1 MKRIARFS
9 TLLLLVVGL
18 SQAKAYAETITFD
31 ANDVEASGEFVLTG
45 DGAWEISDQN
55 GAFDSNVFGW
65 CAQSCGFLQT
75 VTLKR
80 ADNTSFGLTSVDAGY
95 LFAGVDENSPLSRPI
110 LVRGLLTTGGVVTQ
124 NLVLQERENQL
135 SAYAIVGFTNVVEV
149 QFSKEDVSD
158 PSVTSLD
165 AAIDNIVVSLEGFEP
180 PPDADEDGVPD
191 SSDVCPNTRG
201 GLQVNAEGCADRD
214 GDGIAD
220 SDDRFPD
227 DPFNNTGGAG
237 DADADGVPDNIDI
250 CLDTPAGAQ
259 VNTAGC
265 SDRDG
270 DGIADIDDA
279 FPDDPLNNEGPL
291 GDADGD
297 GVANN
302 VDQCADT
309 PRDARVNTAGCAD
322 RDGDGV
328 ADTEDAFPDD
338 RSENSDSD
346 GDGVGDRSDYCQGT
360 PANVGVN
367 VQGCPD
373 RDNDGVADDEDVFP
387 EDPFNNEGP
396 GGDVDGDGVIN
407 SDDECPATQKQVQV
421 NTRGCA
427 DRDNDGVGDVDD
439 VFPDDGF
446 ESVDSDGDGVGDR
459 GDICPATLAA
469 AQVNVEGCADRD
481 ADGIADVDDAFPDDP
496 FDNSGAAGDSDFD
509 GVLNG
514 LDACSGTPLNSLVND
529 VGCVDSDSDGITD
542 RDDALPND
550 PTESVDS
557 DGDGVGD
564 NGDDYPFAVTE
575 KAVGDVVVQTTLS
588 NADSTCS
595 VTAVRDESPLSL
607 NQPASGYVSP
617 SQVFFVL
624 SDCEPGESVRV
635 TVAFDGGIP
644 RRPSAYK
651 VDVAARSWFGLPG
664 AVFDFRAGTVSYE
677 LVDNGILDSD
687 PTEGVIVD
695 PLAIAGV
702 AAPAV
707 DEVITLSDKVL
718 AGLYIGLYGRGPDPA
733 GLDYWS
739 KQLLAGVISEEQ
751 VRANFVN
758 EQPEWLARLGALS
771 NELLVPAM
779 YGYLFSREPEAAGFG
794 YWVDEL
800 NSGAVNADQLVF
812 ALINGAGPLDRQVL
826 DFKIEAALYFAKNIL
841 VGDERWE
848 ATSGRLAATAAVED
862 VIDRVTTEASKAL
875 TDQGIP
881 ADL

>member
-1 MKRIARFS
+1 MKSVMRLPVWC
-9 TLLLLVVGL
+9 LLLLGFL
-18 SQAKAYAETITFD
+18 NPAAHAETITFD
-31 ANDVEASGEFVLTG
+31 DNDVEASGEFVLTG

-55 GAFDSNVFGW
+55 GAFESNVFGW

-80 ADNTSFGLTSVDAGY
+80 ADNTSFGLISVDAGF

-124 NLVLQERENQL
+124 NLVLQAQENQL
-135 SAYAIVGFTNVVEV
+135 TAYAIVGFTNVVEV

-227 DPFNNTGGAG
+227 DP
-237 DADADGVPDNIDI
+237 
-250 CLDTPAGAQ
+250 
-259 VNTAGC
+259 
-265 SDRDG
+265 S
-270 DGIADIDDA
+270 
-279 FPDDPLNNEGPL
+279 NNEGPL

-297 GVANN
+297 GVAND

-309 PRDARVNTAGCAD
+309 PLDARVNTAGCAD

-346 GDGVGDRSDYCQGT
+346 GDGVGDRSDYCLGT

-373 RDNDGVADDEDVFP
+373 RDNDGVADDEDAFP
-387 EDPFNNEGP
+387 DDPFNNEGP

-407 SDDECPATQKQVQV
+407 SDDECPATQKRVQV

-446 ESVDSDGDGVGDR
+446 DSVDSDGDGVGDR

-529 VGCVDSDSDGITD
+529 VGCVDSDSDGIAD

-707 DEVITLSDKVL
+707 DEVITLSDKAL

-733 GLDYWS
+733 GLDYWL
-739 KQLLAGVISEEQ
+739 KQLSAGVISEEQ

-758 EQPEWLARLGALS
+758 EQPEWLTRLGALS